1 MYQKRM
7 AEIEARKAEIAQ
19 EITQAD
25 EARTKELDAEVD
37 SLNAELTMLRS
48 KQAVAGKVQPLPDG
62 GKPADADLEARAAD
76 MKASGKITLTAQE
89 VRRGLLAAM
98 QRSTTL
104 AADSLAKPTGVG
116 QNVEGT
122 FNTVSSIVDEVRVMD
137 CEGCGEWSEPYVSA
151 NSTAGS
157 RTDGAANAS
166 ASDPTFRVAA
176 IKPNLVN
183 VTSYVSKN
191 IEKLT
196 PVNYVAK
203 VQEIA
208 LVAIRAKVGA
218 LIVNGDGSNF
228 YGIKTAKNTKN
239 EVIYDTLTME
249 LDSSKKGVID
259 EKTLRKIVLSY
270 GGDENVG
277 ASARLYL
284 NKADLIAFGD
294 VRGTDKTPV
303 YEITPDAGNPNTGI
317 IKDGGLAVPYT
328 INSNL
333 TALAGTAQTT
343 SAAANTMVYGDPLN
357 YELGLFGDYTIEVSK
372 DYKFAEGLLTVMGEV
387 LAGGNLIKH
396 HGFLV
401 CQIAKGTS

>member
-19 EITQAD
+19 EIAEAD
-25 EARTKELDAEVD
+25 EARTQELDAEVD
-37 SLNAELTMLRS
+37 GLNQELTMLRS
-48 KQAVAGKVQPLPDG
+48 KLAVANKVQPLPDG
-62 GKPADADLEARAAD
+62 GKPVDEAMEARAAE
-76 MKASGKITLTAQE
+76 MKSCGKITLTAQE
-89 VRRGLLAAM
+89 VRRGLVAPI
-98 QRSTTL
+98 QRATTI
-104 AADSLAKPTGVG
+104 ATDSLAKPTGVG

-122 FNTVSSIVDEVRVMD
+122 FNVVSSIVDEVRVMD

-151 NSTAGS
+151 NAAAGA
-157 RTDGAANAS
+157 RTDGTAATG
-166 ASDPTFRVAA
+166 SDPTFRVAA

-208 LVAIRAKVGA
+208 LVALRAKVGA

-228 YGIKTAKNTKN
+228 YGIKTAQNTKS
-239 EVIYDTLTME
+239 EAIYDTLTMS

-284 NKADLIAFGD
+284 NKSDLIAFGD
-294 VRGTDKTPV
+294 VRGSDKKPV

-333 TALAGTAQTT
+333 TALAGTAQSSTAVT
-343 SAAANTMVYGDPLN
+343 NTMVYGDPMN
-357 YELGLFGDYTIEVSK
+357 YELGLFGDYVIEVSK

-396 HGFLV
+396 NGFLV
-401 CQIAKGTS
+401 CQIAKGTA

>member
-19 EITQAD
+19 EIAEAD
-25 EARTKELDAEVD
+25 EARTQALDAEVD
-37 SLNAELTMLRS
+37 GLNQELTMLRS
-48 KQAVAGKVQPLPDG
+48 KLAVANKVTPLPDG
-62 GKPADADLEARAAD
+62 GKPVDADLEARAAE
-76 MKASGKITLTAQE
+76 MKSRGKITLTAQE
-89 VRRGLLAAM
+89 VRRGLVAPI
-98 QRSTTL
+98 QRATTI
-104 AADSLAKPTGVG
+104 ATDSLAKPTGVG

-122 FNTVSSIVDEVRVMD
+122 FNVVSSIVDEVRVMD

-151 NSTAGS
+151 NATAGA
-157 RTDGAANAS
+157 RTDGTAATG
-166 ASDPTFRVAA
+166 SDPTFRVAA

-208 LVAIRAKVGA
+208 LVALRAKVGA

-228 YGIKTAKNTKN
+228 YGIKTAQNTKS
-239 EVIYDTLTME
+239 EAIYDTLTMT

-284 NKADLIAFGD
+284 NKSDLIAFGD
-294 VRGTDKTPV
+294 VRGSDKKPV

-333 TALAGTAQTT
+333 TALAGTAQSNTAVT
-343 SAAANTMVYGDPLN
+343 NTMVYGDPAN

-396 HGFLV
+396 NGFLV
-401 CQIAKGTS
+401 CQITKGTA

>member
-19 EITQAD
+19 EIAEAD
-25 EARTKELDAEVD
+25 EARTQELDAEVD
-37 SLNAELTMLRS
+37 GLNQELTMLRS
-48 KQAVAGKVQPLPDG
+48 KLAVANKVQPLPDG
-62 GKPADADLEARAAD
+62 GKPVDEAMEARAAE
-76 MKASGKITLTAQE
+76 MKSCGKITLTAQE
-89 VRRGLLAAM
+89 VRRGLVAPI
-98 QRSTTL
+98 QRATTI
-104 AADSLAKPTGVG
+104 ATDSLAKPTGVG

-122 FNTVSSIVDEVRVMD
+122 FNVVSSIVDEVRVMD

-151 NSTAGS
+151 NAAAGA
-157 RTDGAANAS
+157 RTDGTAATG
-166 ASDPTFRVAA
+166 SDPTFRVAA

-208 LVAIRAKVGA
+208 LVALRAKVGA

-228 YGIKTAKNTKN
+228 YGIKTATNTKS
-239 EVIYDTLTME
+239 EAIYDTLTMS

-284 NKADLIAFGD
+284 NKSDLIAFGD
-294 VRGTDKTPV
+294 VRGSDKKPV

-333 TALAGTAQTT
+333 TALAGTAQS
-343 SAAANTMVYGDPLN
+343 SAAVTNTMVYGDPMN
-357 YELGLFGDYTIEVSK
+357 YELGLFGDYVIEVSK

-396 HGFLV
+396 NGFLV
-401 CQIAKGTS
+401 CQIAKGTA

>member
-19 EITQAD
+19 EIAEAD
-25 EARTKELDAEVD
+25 EARTQALDAEVD
-37 SLNAELTMLRS
+37 GLNQELTMLRS
-48 KQAVAGKVQPLPDG
+48 KLAVANKVTPLPDG
-62 GKPADADLEARAAD
+62 GKPVDADLEARAAE
-76 MKASGKITLTAQE
+76 MKSRGKITLTAQE
-89 VRRGLLAAM
+89 VRRGLVAPI
-98 QRSTTL
+98 QRATTI
-104 AADSLAKPTGVG
+104 ATDSLAKPTGVG

-122 FNTVSSIVDEVRVMD
+122 FNVVSSIVDEVRVMD

-151 NSTAGS
+151 NATAGA
-157 RTDGAANAS
+157 RTDGTAATG
-166 ASDPTFRVAA
+166 SDPTFRVAA

-208 LVAIRAKVGA
+208 LVALRAKVGA

-228 YGIKTAKNTKN
+228 YGIKTAQNTKS
-239 EVIYDTLTME
+239 EAIYDTLTMT

-284 NKADLIAFGD
+284 NKSDLIAFGD
-294 VRGTDKTPV
+294 VRGSDKKPV
-303 YEITPDAGNPNTGI
+303 YEITPDAGNPNPGI

-333 TALAGTAQTT
+333 TALAGTAQSNTAVT
-343 SAAANTMVYGDPLN
+343 NTMVYGDPAN

-396 HGFLV
+396 NGFLV
-401 CQIAKGTS
+401 CQIAKGTA

>member
-19 EITQAD
+19 EIAEAD
-25 EARTKELDAEVD
+25 EARTQALDAEVD
-37 SLNAELTMLRS
+37 GLNQELTMLRS
-48 KQAVAGKVQPLPDG
+48 KLAVANKVTPLPDG
-62 GKPADADLEARAAD
+62 GKPVDADLEARAAE
-76 MKASGKITLTAQE
+76 MKSRGKITLTAQE
-89 VRRGLLAAM
+89 VRRGLVAPI
-98 QRSTTL
+98 QRATTI
-104 AADSLAKPTGVG
+104 ATDSLAKPTGVG

-122 FNTVSSIVDEVRVMD
+122 FNVVSSIVDEVRVMD

-151 NSTAGS
+151 NATAGA
-157 RTDGAANAS
+157 RTDGTAATG
-166 ASDPTFRVAA
+166 SDPTFRVAA

-208 LVAIRAKVGA
+208 LVALRAKVGA

-228 YGIKTAKNTKN
+228 YGIKTAQNTKS
-239 EVIYDTLTME
+239 EAIYDTLTMT

-284 NKADLIAFGD
+284 NKSDLIAFGD
-294 VRGTDKTPV
+294 VRGSDKKPV

-333 TALAGTAQTT
+333 TALAGTAQS
-343 SAAANTMVYGDPLN
+343 SAAVTNTMVYGDPMN
-357 YELGLFGDYTIEVSK
+357 YELGLFGDYVIEVSK

-396 HGFLV
+396 NGFLV
-401 CQIAKGTS
+401 CQIAKGTA

>member
-19 EITQAD
+19 EIAEAD
-25 EARTKELDAEVD
+25 EARTQALDAEVD
-37 SLNAELTMLRS
+37 GLNQELTMLRS
-48 KQAVAGKVQPLPDG
+48 KLAVANKVTPLPDG
-62 GKPADADLEARAAD
+62 GKPVDTDLEARAAE
-76 MKASGKITLTAQE
+76 MKSRGKITLTAQE
-89 VRRGLLAAM
+89 VRRGLVAPI
-98 QRSTTL
+98 QRATTI
-104 AADSLAKPTGVG
+104 ATDSLAKPTGVG

-122 FNTVSSIVDEVRVMD
+122 FNVVSSIVDEVRVMD

-151 NSTAGS
+151 NATAGA
-157 RTDGAANAS
+157 RTDGTAATG
-166 ASDPTFRVAA
+166 SDPTFRVAA

-208 LVAIRAKVGA
+208 LVALRAKVGA

-228 YGIKTAKNTKN
+228 YGIKTAQNTKS
-239 EVIYDTLTME
+239 EAIYDTLTMT

-284 NKADLIAFGD
+284 NKSDLIAFGD
-294 VRGTDKTPV
+294 VRGSDKKPV

-333 TALAGTAQTT
+333 TALAGTAQSNTAVT
-343 SAAANTMVYGDPLN
+343 NTMVYGDPAN

-396 HGFLV
+396 NGFLV
-401 CQIAKGTS
+401 CQIANGTA

>member
-19 EITQAD
+19 EIAEAD
-25 EARTKELDAEVD
+25 EARTQALDAEVD
-37 SLNAELTMLRS
+37 GLNQELTMLRS
-48 KQAVAGKVQPLPDG
+48 KLAVANKVQPLPDG
-62 GKPADADLEARAAD
+62 GKPVDADLEARAAE
-76 MKASGKITLTAQE
+76 MKHCGKITLTAQE
-89 VRRGLLAAM
+89 VRRGLVAPI
-98 QRSTTL
+98 QRATTI
-104 AADSLAKPTGVG
+104 ATDSLAKPTGVG

-122 FNTVSSIVDEVRVMD
+122 FNVVSSIVDEVRVMD

-151 NSTAGS
+151 NATAGT
-157 RTDGAANAS
+157 RTDGTAATG
-166 ASDPTFRVAA
+166 SDPTFRVAA

-208 LVAIRAKVGA
+208 LMALRAKVGV

-228 YGIKTAKNTKN
+228 YGIKTATNTKS
-239 EVIYDTLTME
+239 EAIYDTLTMA

-284 NKADLIAFGD
+284 NKSDLIAFGD
-294 VRGTDKTPV
+294 IRGSDKKPV

-333 TALAGTAQTT
+333 TALAGTAQS
-343 SAAANTMVYGDPLN
+343 SAAVTNTMVYCDPMN
-357 YELGLFGDYTIEVSK
+357 YELGLFGDYVIEVSK

-396 HGFLV
+396 NGFLV
-401 CQIAKGTS
+401 CQIAKGTA

>member
-7 AEIEARKAEIAQ
+7 AEIEARKAEIAK
-19 EITQAD
+19 EIAQAD
-25 EARTKELDAEVD
+25 EARTQELDEEVD

-62 GKPADADLEARAAD
+62 GKPAGTDLEARAAD

-89 VRRGLLAAM
+89 VRRGLVAPI
-98 QRSTTL
+98 QRATTI
-104 AADSLAKPTGVG
+104 ATDSLAKPTGVG

-122 FNTVSSIVDEVRVMD
+122 FNVVSSIVDEVRVMD

-151 NSTAGS
+151 NAAAGA
-157 RTDGAANAS
+157 RTDGTAAT
-166 ASDPTFRVAA
+166 ASDPTFRVAS
-176 IKPNLVN
+176 IRPNLVN

-208 LVAIRAKVGA
+208 LVALRAKVGA

-228 YGIKTAKNTKN
+228 YGIKTATNTKS
-239 EVIYDTLTME
+239 EAIYDTLTMA

-284 NKADLIAFGD
+284 NKSDLIAFGD
-294 VRGTDKTPV
+294 VRGSDKKPV

-333 TALAGTAQTT
+333 TALAGTAQST
-343 SAAANTMVYGDPLN
+343 SAAANTMVYGDPMN

-401 CQIAKGTS
+401 CQIAKGTA

>member
-7 AEIEARKAEIAQ
+7 AEIEARKAEIAK
-19 EITQAD
+19 EIAQAD
-25 EARTKELDAEVD
+25 EARTQELDAEVD
-37 SLNAELTMLRS
+37 GLNQELAMLRA
-48 KQAVAGKVQPLPDG
+48 KQAVAGKVKPLPDG
-62 GKPADADLEARAAD
+62 GKPVDADLEARAAE
-76 MKASGKITLTAQE
+76 MKNSGKITLTAQE
-89 VRRGLLAAM
+89 VRRGLVAPI
-98 QRSTTL
+98 QRATTI
-104 AADSLAKPTGVG
+104 ATDSLAKPTGVG

-122 FNTVSSIVDEVRVMD
+122 FNVVSSIVDEVRVMD

-151 NSTAGS
+151 NAAAGA
-157 RTDGAANAS
+157 RTDGTAAT
-166 ASDPTFRVAA
+166 ASDPTFRVAS
-176 IKPNLVN
+176 IRPNLVN

-208 LVAIRAKVGA
+208 LVALRAKVGA

-228 YGIKTAKNTKN
+228 YGIKTATNTKS
-239 EVIYDTLTME
+239 EAIYDTLTMA

-284 NKADLIAFGD
+284 NKSDLIAFGD
-294 VRGTDKTPV
+294 VRGSDKKPV

-333 TALAGTAQTT
+333 TALAGTAQSNTAVT
-343 SAAANTMVYGDPLN
+343 NTMVYGDPMN

-401 CQIAKGTS
+401 CQIAKGTA

>member
-7 AEIEARKAEIAQ
+7 AEIEARKAEIAK
-19 EITQAD
+19 EIAQAD
-25 EARTKELDAEVD
+25 EARTQELDAEVD
-37 SLNAELTMLRS
+37 GLNQELTMLRA
-48 KQAVAGKVQPLPDG
+48 KQAVAGKVKPLPDG
-62 GKPADADLEARAAD
+62 GKPVDADLEARAAE
-76 MKASGKITLTAQE
+76 MKSSGKITLTAQE
-89 VRRGLLAAM
+89 VRRGLVAPI
-98 QRSTTL
+98 QRATTI
-104 AADSLAKPTGVG
+104 ATDSLAKPTGVG

-122 FNTVSSIVDEVRVMD
+122 FNVVSSIVDEVRVMD

-151 NSTAGS
+151 NAAAGA
-157 RTDGAANAS
+157 RTDGTAAT

-176 IKPNLVN
+176 IRPNLVN

-208 LVAIRAKVGA
+208 LVALRAKVGA

-228 YGIKTAKNTKN
+228 YGIKTATNTKS
-239 EVIYDTLTME
+239 EAIYDTLTMA

-284 NKADLIAFGD
+284 NKSDLIAFGD
-294 VRGTDKTPV
+294 VRGSDKKPV

-333 TALAGTAQTT
+333 TALAGTAQST
-343 SAAANTMVYGDPLN
+343 SAAANTMVYGDPMN

-401 CQIAKGTS
+401 CQIAKGTA

>member
-19 EITQAD
+19 EIAQAD
-25 EARTKELDAEVD
+25 EARTQELDAEVD
-37 SLNAELTMLRS
+37 ALNQELTMLRS
-48 KQAVAGKVQPLPDG
+48 KLAVANKVQPLPDG
-62 GKPADADLEARAAD
+62 GKPVDADLEARAAER
-76 MKASGKITLTAQE
+76 KSSGKITLTAQE
-89 VRRGLLAAM
+89 VRHGLVAPI
-98 QRSTTL
+98 QRATTI
-104 AADSLAKPTGVG
+104 ATDSLAKPTGVG

-122 FNTVSSIVDEVRVMD
+122 FNAVSSIVDEVRVMD

-151 NSTAGS
+151 NAAAGA
-157 RTDGAANAS
+157 RTDGTAATG
-166 ASDPTFRVAA
+166 SDPTFRVAA

-208 LVAIRAKVGA
+208 LVALRAKVGA

-228 YGIKTAKNTKN
+228 YGIKTATNTKS
-239 EVIYDTLTME
+239 EAIYDTLTMA

-284 NKADLIAFGD
+284 NKSDLIAFGD
-294 VRGTDKTPV
+294 VRGSDKKPV

-333 TALAGTAQTT
+333 TALAGTAQS
-343 SAAANTMVYGDPLN
+343 SAAVTNTMVYGDPMN
-357 YELGLFGDYTIEVSK
+357 YELGLFGDYVIEVSK

-396 HGFLV
+396 NGFLV
-401 CQIAKGTS
+401 CQIAKGTA

>member
-19 EITQAD
+19 EIAQAD

-37 SLNAELTMLRS
+37 SLNAELTMLRA
-48 KQAVAGKVQPLPDG
+48 KQAVAGKVKPLPDG
-62 GKPADADLEARAAD
+62 GKPVDADLAARAAE
-76 MKASGKITLTAQE
+76 MKNSGKITLTAQE

-104 AADSLAKPTGVG
+104 ATDSLAKPTGVG

-122 FNTVSSIVDEVRVMD
+122 FNVVSSIVDEVRVMD

-151 NSTAGS
+151 NSMAGS

-208 LVAIRAKVGA
+208 LVALRAKVGA

-228 YGIKTAKNTKN
+228 YGIKTATNTKS
-239 EVIYDTLTME
+239 EAIYDTLTMA

-294 VRGTDKTPV
+294 VRGSDKKPV

-333 TALAGTAQTT
+333 TALAGTAQST

-401 CQIAKGTS
+401 CQIAKGTA

>member
-19 EITQAD
+19 EIAEAD
-25 EARTKELDAEVD
+25 EARTQALDAEVD
-37 SLNAELTMLRS
+37 GLNQELTMLRA
-48 KQAVAGKVQPLPDG
+48 KLAVANKVTPLPDG
-62 GKPADADLEARAAD
+62 GKPVDEAMEARAAE
-76 MKASGKITLTAQE
+76 MKNCGKITLTAQE
-89 VRRGLLAAM
+89 VRRGLMAPI
-98 QRSTTL
+98 QRATTI
-104 AADSLAKPTGVG
+104 ATDSLAKPTGVG
-116 QNVEGT
+116 QDVEGT
-122 FNTVSSIVDEVRVMD
+122 FNAVSSIVDEVRVMD

-151 NSTAGS
+151 NAAAGT
-157 RTDGAANAS
+157 RTDGTAATG
-166 ASDPTFRVAA
+166 SDPTFRVAA

-208 LVAIRAKVGA
+208 LVALRAKVGA

-228 YGIKTAKNTKN
+228 YGIKTAQNTKS
-239 EVIYDTLTME
+239 EAIYDTLTMT

-284 NKADLIAFGD
+284 NKSDLIAFGD
-294 VRGTDKTPV
+294 VRGSDKKPV

-333 TALAGTAQTT
+333 TALAGTAQS
-343 SAAANTMVYGDPLN
+343 SAAVTNTMVYGDPMN
-357 YELGLFGDYTIEVSK
+357 YELGLFGDYVIEVSK

-396 HGFLV
+396 NGFLV
-401 CQIAKGTS
+401 CQIAKGTA

>member
-19 EITQAD
+19 EIAEAD
-25 EARTKELDAEVD
+25 EARTQALDAEVD
-37 SLNAELTMLRS
+37 GLNQELTMLRS
-48 KQAVAGKVQPLPDG
+48 KLAVANKVTPLPDG
-62 GKPADADLEARAAD
+62 GKPVDADLEARAAE
-76 MKASGKITLTAQE
+76 MKSRGKITLTAQE
-89 VRRGLLAAM
+89 VRRGLVAPI
-98 QRSTTL
+98 QRATTI
-104 AADSLAKPTGVG
+104 ATDSLAKPTGVG

-122 FNTVSSIVDEVRVMD
+122 FNVVSSIVDEVRVMD

-151 NSTAGS
+151 NATAGA
-157 RTDGAANAS
+157 RTDGTAATG
-166 ASDPTFRVAA
+166 SDPTFRVAA

-208 LVAIRAKVGA
+208 LVALRAKVGA

-228 YGIKTAKNTKN
+228 YGIKTAQNTKS
-239 EVIYDTLTME
+239 EAIYDTLTMT

-284 NKADLIAFGD
+284 NKSDLIAFGD
-294 VRGTDKTPV
+294 VRGSDKKPV
-303 YEITPDAGNPNTGI
+303 YEITPDAGNPHTGI

-333 TALAGTAQTT
+333 TALAGTAQSNTAVT
-343 SAAANTMVYGDPLN
+343 NTMVYGDPAN

-396 HGFLV
+396 NGFLV
-401 CQIAKGTS
+401 CQIAKGTA

>member
-7 AEIEARKAEIAQ
+7 AAIEARKAEIAK
-19 EITQAD
+19 EIAQAD
-25 EARTKELDAEVD
+25 EARTQELDAEVD
-37 SLNAELTMLRS
+37 GLNQELTMLRA
-48 KQAVAGKVQPLPDG
+48 KQAVAGKVKPLPDG
-62 GKPADADLEARAAD
+62 GKPVDADLEARAAG
-76 MKASGKITLTAQE
+76 MKNSGKITLTAQE
-89 VRRGLLAAM
+89 VRRGLVAPI
-98 QRSTTL
+98 QRATTI
-104 AADSLAKPTGVG
+104 ATDSLAKPTGVG

-122 FNTVSSIVDEVRVMD
+122 FNVVSSIVDEVRVMD

-151 NSTAGS
+151 NAAAGT
-157 RTDGAANAS
+157 RTDGTAATG
-166 ASDPTFRVAA
+166 SDPTFRVAS

-208 LVAIRAKVGA
+208 LVALRAKVGA

-228 YGIKTAKNTKN
+228 YGIKTATNTKS
-239 EVIYDTLTME
+239 EAIYDTLTMA

-284 NKADLIAFGD
+284 NKSDLIAFGD
-294 VRGTDKTPV
+294 VRGSDKKPV
-303 YEITPDAGNPNTGI
+303 YEITPAAGTPNTGI

-333 TALAGTAQTT
+333 TALAGTAQSNTAVT
-343 SAAANTMVYGDPLN
+343 NTMVYGDPAN
-357 YELGLFGDYTIEVSK
+357 YELGLFGDYVIEVSK
-372 DYKFAEGLLTVMGEV
+372 D
-387 LAGGNLIKH
+387 
-396 HGFLV
+396 
-401 CQIAKGTS
+401 

>member
-1 MYQKRM
+1 
-7 AEIEARKAEIAQ
+7 
-19 EITQAD
+19 
-25 EARTKELDAEVD
+25 
-37 SLNAELTMLRS
+37 MLRA
-48 KQAVAGKVQPLPDG
+48 KQAVAGKVKPLPDG
-62 GKPADADLEARAAD
+62 GKPVDADLEARAAE
-76 MKASGKITLTAQE
+76 MKNSGKITLTAQE
-89 VRRGLLAAM
+89 VRRGLVAPI
-98 QRSTTL
+98 QRATTI
-104 AADSLAKPTGVG
+104 ATDSLAKPTGVG

-122 FNTVSSIVDEVRVMD
+122 FNVVSSIVDEVRVMD

-151 NSTAGS
+151 NAAAGA
-157 RTDGAANAS
+157 RTDGTAAT
-166 ASDPTFRVAA
+166 ASDPTFRVAS

-208 LVAIRAKVGA
+208 LVALRAKVGA

-228 YGIKTAKNTKN
+228 YGIKTATNTKS
-239 EVIYDTLTME
+239 EAIYDTLTMA

-284 NKADLIAFGD
+284 NKSDLIAFGD
-294 VRGTDKTPV
+294 VRGSDKKPV

-333 TALAGTAQTT
+333 TALAGTAQSNTAVT
-343 SAAANTMVYGDPLN
+343 NTMVYGDPAN

-396 HGFLV
+396 NGFLV
-401 CQIAKGTS
+401 CQIAKGTA